1 MRDGINPL
9 EDHFFR
15 QKIELDLFNVS
26 LEVDFTLLI
35 LLRAHIP
42 VFISRIEEW
51 QNTML
56 LAALVD

>member
-26 LEVDFTLLI
+26 LEVDSLY
-35 LLRAHIP
+35 
-42 VFISRIEEW
+42 
-51 QNTML
+51 
-56 LAALVD
+56 